1 MVYLDLHYIV
11 NLGEKFMF
19 DIMVLYCVYLK
30 LNILTFKIKIL
41 TSVCISNYVWQSMK
55 TCLFTFFS
63 LSMQCVFAFM
73 TMGCLCFMSNK
84 SITVCSV
91 KTIKTY

>member
-19 DIMVLYCVYLK
+19 DIIVLYCVYLK

-41 TSVCISNYVWQSMK
+41 TSVCISKYVRQSMNK
-55 TCLFTFFS
+55 CLFTFYFFLFPCNVS
-63 LSMQCVFAFM
+63 LR
-73 TMGCLCFMSNK
+73 L
-84 SITVCSV
+84 
-91 KTIKTY
+91 

>member
-30 LNILTFKIKIL
+30 LNILIFKIKIL
-41 TSVCISNYVWQSMK
+41 TSVCISNYVLQI
-55 TCLFTFFS
+55 
-63 LSMQCVFAFM
+63 VFAFM
-73 TMGCLCFMSNK
+73 TIGCLCFMSNE

-91 KTIKTY
+91 KTIKT